1 MIVGTIVKTI
11 STGRLY
17 CVWRGGTSESPA
29 RLRWKIIA
37 QNIAPQVITPTTSAA
52 MADHVQNSRMAVA
65 WGVTPSGQPNR
76 RASSTEH
83 PVVSGIVTAA
93 RAASF
98 AAGPNRCLPR
108 CARPTARAPSTRS
121 TASSR
126 PAPRRAGR
134 AVVAGRGAP
143 STACRESSR
152 AHRHIRLP
160 GAARRRCPTRSA
172 YSVTV
177 CGLLGLLTSG
187 ADAERRAGPVADAL
201 RCARHRGPDESGTW
215 NDADV
220 VFGFNRLSI
229 IDVEGSH
236 QPLRVRRRPLH
247 DRLQRRD
254 LQLPRAARRAGPR
267 ARGHVRD
274 RGRHRGDRRRLP
286 PLGPGGGGPPARDV
300 RVPDLGRPGAGA
312 VRRARPVRHQAAVL
326 RLRPGRA
333 SRSAARRRAC
343 WSSRA
348 RSASPTAPPA
358 AWTSPPCSTT

>member
-1 MIVGTIVKTI
+1 MFTLRSAAGSCPMTLFCTWTVKAKSTATMIVGTIVKTI

-37 QNIAPQVITPTTSAA
+37 QNIAPQVITPTTRAA
-52 MADHVQNSRMAVA
+52 TADHVQNSRMAVA
-65 WGVTPSGQPNR
+65 WGVTPTGQPNR

-83 PVVSGIVTAA
+83 PVVSGMVTAA

-108 CARPTARAPSTRS
+108 CARPTARAPSTRTTNS
-121 TASSR
+121 LPPPPPPARRPVARGEPSSQVAVHLLR
-126 PAPRRAGR
+126 PVGRVAEHTPYSPAGC
-134 AVVAGRGAP
+134 GAP
-143 STACRESSR
+143 W
-152 AHRHIRLP
+152 
-160 GAARRRCPTRSA
+160 CPTRSA

-220 VFGFNRLSI
+220 VFGFTRLSI

-236 QPLRVRRRPLH
+236 QPLPYADGRYTIVFNGEIYNYLELREELACEH
-247 DRLQRRD
+247 GATFGTEGDTEAIV
-254 LQLPRAARRAGPR
+254 AAYHHWGP
-267 ARGHVRD
+267 ASV
-274 RGRHRGDRRRLP
+274 
-286 PLGPGGGGPPARDV
+286 A
-300 RVPDLGRPGAGA
+300 
-312 VRRARPVRHQAAVL
+312 
-326 RLRPGRA
+326 RLRG
-333 SRSAARRRAC
+333 
-343 WSSRA
+343 
-348 RSASPTAPPA
+348 
-358 AWTSPPCSTT
+358 